1 LYRRSSGRLFL
12 FEVREL
18 KVIVGLGNPGKK
30 YELTRHN
37 IGFWAVDQLSN
48 KWNIPFQ
55 KEKWN
60 SMVAEGIVNG
70 EKVFL
75 LKPLTYMNL
84 SGEAVG
90 AAMRFLKL
98 PSKDLLVIF
107 DDMDIPLG
115 QLRLRQKGSSGGHN
129 GMKSIIQHL
138 GTEQFNRI
146 KVGINRPPAGR
157 KVVDYVLEPFSEI
170 DYLVAADVAIAAA
183 NATDEWLKNDFLIAM
198 NKYNGEVPRP

>member
-1 LYRRSSGRLFL
+1 
-12 FEVREL
+12 VREL

>member
-1 LYRRSSGRLFL
+1 MSPFPFRGELP
-12 FEVREL
+12 L

-37 IGFWAVDQLSN
+37 IGFWAVDQLSD
-48 KWNIPFQ
+48 KWNMPFQ

-60 SMVAEGIVNG
+60 SLVAEGVVHG
-70 EKVFL
+70 EKIYL

-98 PSKDLLVIF
+98 PMEDLLVIY

-129 GMKSIIQHL
+129 GMKSLIQHL

-146 KVGINRPPAGR
+146 KIGIERPPAR
-157 KVVDYVLEPFSEI
+157 MAVVDYVLTPFSEVTHPLAV
-170 DYLVAADVAIAAA
+170 DSAIAAA
-183 NATDEWLKNDFLIAM
+183 NATEEWMKHDFLIAM
-198 NKYNGEVPRP
+198 NKYNRAIL

>member
-1 LYRRSSGRLFL
+1 VIL
-12 FEVREL
+12 L

-30 YELTRHN
+30 YEMTKHN
-37 IGFWAVDQLSN
+37 VGFWAVDQLSE
-48 KWNIPFQ
+48 KWGIPFQ

-60 SMVAEGIVNG
+60 SEIAEGIVNG
-70 EKVFL
+70 EKVYL

-90 AAMRFLKL
+90 AAIRFLKIPL
-98 PSKDLLVIF
+98 EDLLVIY

-129 GMKSIIQHL
+129 GIKSLIHHL

-146 KVGINRPPAGR
+146 KIGIDRPPAR
-157 KVVDYVLEPFSEI
+157 MSVVDYVLAPFSEL
-170 DYLVAADVAIAAA
+170 DHTLAADAAIASAHAA
-183 NATDEWLKNDFLIAM
+183 EEWLKNDFLIAM
-198 NKYNGEVPRP
+198 NKYNGSFLRP

>member
-1 LYRRSSGRLFL
+1 VIL
-12 FEVREL
+12 L

-30 YELTRHN
+30 YEMTKHN
-37 IGFWAVDQLSN
+37 VGFWAVDQLSE
-48 KWNIPFQ
+48 KWGIPFQ

-60 SMVAEGIVNG
+60 SEIAEGIVNG
-70 EKVFL
+70 EKVYL

-90 AAMRFLKL
+90 AAIRFLKIPL
-98 PSKDLLVIF
+98 ENLLVIY

-129 GMKSIIQHL
+129 GIKSLIHHL

-146 KVGINRPPAGR
+146 KIGIDRPPAR
-157 KVVDYVLEPFSEI
+157 MSVVDYVLAPFSEL
-170 DYLVAADVAIAAA
+170 DHTLAADAALA
-183 NATDEWLKNDFLIAM
+183 SAHAAEEWLKNDFLIAM
-198 NKYNGEVPRP
+198 NKYNGSFLRP

>member
-1 LYRRSSGRLFL
+1 VIL
-12 FEVREL
+12 L

-30 YELTRHN
+30 YEMTKHN
-37 IGFWAVDQLSN
+37 VGFWAVDQLSE
-48 KWNIPFQ
+48 KWGIPFQ

-60 SMVAEGIVNG
+60 SEIAEGIVNG
-70 EKVFL
+70 EKVYL

-90 AAMRFLKL
+90 AAIRFLKIPL
-98 PSKDLLVIF
+98 ENLLVIY

-129 GMKSIIQHL
+129 GIKSLIHHL

-146 KVGINRPPAGR
+146 KIGIDRPPAR
-157 KVVDYVLEPFSEI
+157 MSVVDYVLAPFSEL
-170 DYLVAADVAIAAA
+170 DHTLAADAALA
-183 NATDEWLKNDFLIAM
+183 SAHAAE
-198 NKYNGEVPRP
+198 RP

>member
-1 LYRRSSGRLFL
+1 M
-12 FEVREL
+12 

-37 IGFWAVDQLSN
+37 IGFWAVDQLSE
-48 KWNIPFQ
+48 KWNILFQ
-55 KEKWN
+55 KEKWH
-60 SMVAEGIVNG
+60 SAVAEGIVNG

-98 PSKDLLVIF
+98 APEDLLVIF

-129 GMKSIIQHL
+129 GMKSIISHL
-138 GTEQFNRI
+138 GTDQFNRI
-146 KVGINRPPAGR
+146 KIGIDRPPAGM

-170 DYLVAADVAIAAA
+170 DHLVAADAAIAAA
-183 NATDEWLKNDFLIAM
+183 NATNEWLKNDFLIAM
-198 NKYNGEVPRP
+198 NKYNGAVPRL

>member
-170 DYLVAADVAIAAA
+170 DHLVAADVAIAAA